1 MLLNLGRLT
10 EKEIIR
16 LLIELHQQVILS
28 GGVSH
33 RTWFRSLLSRR
44 QHSLLRIFKLPNTK
58 ENLLATVTY
67 PCSQT
72 VDSLFEEALCR
83 QPSGFSQ
90 HKEPSK
96 NKGASMHLIP
106 ETTGSLMDLQVGF
119 VYESLMMLAAVH
131 QKSR

>member
-1 MLLNLGRLT
+1 MPRLT

-33 RTWFRSLLSRR
+33 RTWFHSLLSRR

-58 ENLLATVTY
+58 ENLLATISY

-72 VDSLFEEALCR
+72 GDSLFEDALCR
-83 QPSGFSQ
+83 QPSGFFV
-90 HKEPSK
+90 HREPSK
-96 NKGASMHLIP
+96 TKV
-106 ETTGSLMDLQVGF
+106 SLMHITPAKAGGLIELQVEI
-119 VYESLMMLAAVH
+119 VHNSLKKLAEL
-131 QKSR
+131 QEKSQSK

>member
-1 MLLNLGRLT
+1 MGRLT
-10 EKEIIR
+10 EKEVIR

-44 QHSLLRIFKLPNTK
+44 QHSLLRIFKLPNTA

-72 VDSLFEEALCR
+72 GDSLFEEALCKH
-83 QPSGFSQ
+83 PDGFYRNRESY
-90 HKEPSK
+90 ENIRFLK
-96 NKGASMHLIP
+96 NIAEADK
-106 ETTGSLMDLQVGF
+106 GSLIEIQVDC
-119 VYESLMMLAAVH
+119 VYENLMKLAAMQ
-131 QKSR
+131 QKTR

>member
-1 MLLNLGRLT
+1 MGRLT

-16 LLIELHQQVILS
+16 PLIELHQQVILS

-72 VDSLFEEALCR
+72 GDSLFEDALCR
-83 QPSGFSQ
+83 QPAGFFQ
-90 HKEPSK
+90 YKEQSK
-96 NKGASMHLIP
+96 NKDSLKIITIAA
-106 ETTGSLMDLQVGF
+106 TGSLMDIQVDFVYGSLMKLVALQV
-119 VYESLMMLAAVH
+119 
-131 QKSR
+131 KNR

>member
-1 MLLNLGRLT
+1 LARLT

-16 LLIELHQQVILS
+16 LLIELHQQVIRS

-44 QHSLLRIFKLPNTK
+44 QHSLLRIFKLPNSK

-72 VDSLFEEALCR
+72 VNSLFEEALCK
-83 QPSGFSQ
+83 QPSGFFQ
-90 HKEPSK
+90 YREPSK
-96 NKGASMHLIP
+96 NKESSMNKTI
-106 ETTGSLMDLQVGF
+106 TVAGGLMDLQVEF
-119 VYESLMMLAAVH
+119 VYNSLMKLVAL
-131 QKSR
+131 QSKNK

>member
-1 MLLNLGRLT
+1 MGRLT
-10 EKEIIR
+10 EKEVIR

-58 ENLLATVTY
+58 ENLNATISY

-72 VDSLFEEALCR
+72 GNSLFEDALCR
-83 QPSGFSQ
+83 QPSGFFVHS
-90 HKEPSK
+90 ESSK
-96 NKGASMHLIP
+96 TKVSVMNITPAKA
-106 ETTGSLMDLQVGF
+106 GSLIDLQVEF
-119 VYESLMMLAAVH
+119 VHDSLMKLAAFH